1 MNKRQR
7 EKRDKKIDKLI
18 NFNQIQMVKM
28 IKGEE
33 VIDHGFGTSI
43 YNDFEKSF
51 LKSLKASYNLPDHSD
66 SEERERTPDVS

>member
-7 EKRDKKIDKLI
+7 KKHDKKIDNLI
-18 NFNQIQMVKM
+18 NHNQIQMVKM

-51 LKSLKASYNLPDHSD
+51 LESLKASYNLPDRK
-66 SEERERTPDVS
+66 EGQNE